1 MNIQLSEHFTYHKL
15 FRFCLPTV
23 AMMLF
28 TSLYGIADGYF
39 ISNYVG
45 KTAFS
50 AVNLIMPFLMIL
62 ACFGFMI
69 GTGGSA
75 LVGKTLGEGAQE
87 RAQRYFTM
95 MVYLTLILGAV
106 LTVLGLIFMRPVARW
121 LGATDAMLDDCVV
134 YGNIMSLFNAA
145 FMLQYLF
152 QSFFV
157 VAEKPQ
163 LGFLATA
170 AAGITNIVLDAL
182 FVAAFRWG
190 VAGAAWASVIG
201 QCVGGILPLLY
212 FLRPNSSRLRL
223 QKTGLEGA
231 ILWKACFNGSS
242 ELMTN
247 ISTSVVGIL
256 YNFQLLRY
264 AGEDGIA
271 AYGVIMYTQMIF
283 AAIFIGYAI
292 GTGPI
297 ISFHYGAGHHDE
309 LRSMLKKSVT
319 VMVAVGAI
327 MLFLARGLAAPLAR
341 IFVGYDA
348 GLLEMTGHALG
359 IYAFS
364 FVLNGLN
371 IFSSSFFTALNDGGT
386 SAAISFLRTLVF
398 QTSAVL
404 ALPFFLD
411 LDGIWWAIT
420 AAEGGALAVSALFLM
435 GKRKRYH
442 YL

>member
-106 LTVLGLIFMRPVARW
+106 LTVTGLIFMRPVARW

-170 AAGITNIVLDAL
+170 AAGMTNIVLDAL

-201 QCVGGILPLLY
+201 QCIGGILPLLY

-247 ISTSVVGIL
+247 ISTSVVGML

>member
-170 AAGITNIVLDAL
+170 AAGMTNIVLDAL

-201 QCVGGILPLLY
+201 QCIGGILPLLY

-247 ISTSVVGIL
+247 ISTSVVGML

>member
-1 MNIQLSEHFTYHKL
+1 MNIQISEHFTYHKL

-170 AAGITNIVLDAL
+170 AAGMTNIVLDAL

-201 QCVGGILPLLY
+201 QCIGGILPLLY

-247 ISTSVVGIL
+247 ISTSVVGML